1 MSTRCCRVFRR
12 VDCYFFLR
20 KRITAR
26 LFLNFLHN
34 LTFEILIDKSDSR
47 FAVLYIC

>member
-1 MSTRCCRVFRR
+1 MRAAVA
-12 VDCYFFLR
+12 YFAELIAIFLW
-20 KRITAR
+20 KRTTAR
-26 LFLNFLHN
+26 LFLNFFHN